1 MRGQISSQYF
11 YRFIIGDTVE
21 DMLVEMSRYFT
32 ASSDLDGCYLTR
44 DGKNYP
50 ISFRNVL
57 YGDDPAGDMIL
68 QNGDRFTVPFS
79 NQVVT
84 VNGAVNNPGTYA
96 YVPGKDI
103 SYYVNLAG
111 GLTSAA
117 KGIEKYTL
125 YNSYGEKLDDDSPIT
140 AETTIEMDTS
150 TFERDIDIALTTVT
164 LVSTVIGI
172 VTAIVNLANN

>member
-1 MRGQISSQYF
+1 M
-11 YRFIIGDTVE
+11 
-21 DMLVEMSRYFT
+21 
-32 ASSDLDGCYLTR
+32 
-44 DGKNYP
+44 
-50 ISFRNVL
+50 
-57 YGDDPAGDMIL
+57 
-68 QNGDRFTVPFS
+68 
-79 NQVVT
+79 
-84 VNGAVNNPGTYA
+84 
-96 YVPGKDI
+96 
-103 SYYVNLAG
+103 NLAG

-150 TFERDIDIALTTVT
+150 TFERDINIALTTVT